1 MDAVIPQE
9 VMDVMEEDQYDDH
22 EQWLYSILCKA
33 DMARRDGYFTKDEFQ
48 TIQSEFGIEWR

>member
-1 MDAVIPQE
+1 MDAVIPDEVIE
-9 VMDVMEEDQYDDH
+9 VMGDEYDH

-33 DMARRDGYFTKDEFQ
+33 DMARRDGYFTRDEFQ